1 MIFKHHS
8 LSPGSFSVE
17 AEPTL
22 FVFFVACRFNKFAA
36 AGAISSASNLA
47 SNSRPPSFQTARKLH
62 EIWGYFGD
70 GDEDIQP
77 ACLVFQNSHRVMDR
91 SDGQFN
97 ASFETGKDRTGS
109 GELVSGRNWEKT
121 MFEM

>member
-1 MIFKHHS
+1 MKAYIIRIHTVYTHYISYDMMIFKHHS

-47 SNSRPPSFQTARKLH
+47 SDSRPPSFQTARKLH
-62 EIWGYFGD
+62 EI
-70 GDEDIQP
+70 
-77 ACLVFQNSHRVMDR
+77 
-91 SDGQFN
+91 
-97 ASFETGKDRTGS
+97 
-109 GELVSGRNWEKT
+109 
-121 MFEM
+121 